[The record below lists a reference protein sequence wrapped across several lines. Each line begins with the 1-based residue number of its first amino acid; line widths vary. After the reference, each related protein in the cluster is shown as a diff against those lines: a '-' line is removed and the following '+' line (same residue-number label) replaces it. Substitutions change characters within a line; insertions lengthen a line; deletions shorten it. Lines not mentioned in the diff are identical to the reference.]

1 MARRRRGQR
10 APYEIWPGFVDAL
23 TTLLLVIIFL
33 LVVFV
38 LAQFFLS
45 QALSGRDAAL
55 EKLNQQV
62 NELAD
67 LLAIERRTSANLEN
81 QISQLTIDMT
91 RLEEERDS
99 VIIQLDTLTSR
110 ALSAEEDRDR
120 LTVLLREEKEKTAE
134 IEEKLSASE
143 EKLDVSEKSLK
154 ASLAEL
160 ESLRRDIATLEETRK
175 NLEEEVGKLAATI
188 EDKDSEIGNL
198 RDRSKELEA
207 RIADE
212 RERTNLA
219 QEEIEAREIRLAE
232 LQTLYLQTQDK
243 LEEEEELSAAAR
255 SQVAA
260 LNTQINALRNEL
272 AKLNQLLDASEA
284 KDAEQKAQIADL
296 GKRLNQ
302 ALAAKV
308 QELQQ
313 YRSEFF
319 GKLREVLKNRP
330 GISVVGDRFVF
341 QSEVLFDAGS
351 AELGPDGKQ
360 DMAKF
365 AETLLEIARDIPDEI
380 DWILRVDGHTD
391 KQPISTARFPS
402 NWELSTARA
411 VSVTKFLI
419 SQGVPPNRLAATG
432 FGEFQPIDSR
442 DDEIGYLR
450 NRRIELK
457 LTER

>member
-91 RLEEERDS
+91 KVQEERDS

-110 ALSAEEDRDR
+110 ALSAEEERDK
-120 LTVLLREEKEKTAE
+120 LTILLREEKDKTAAAE
-134 IEEKLSASE
+134 QKLQ
-143 EKLDVSEKSLK
+143 VSEDSVR
-154 ASLAEL
+154 ANLAEL
-160 ESLRRDIATLEETRK
+160 ESLKRDIVALEETRK
-175 NLEEEVGKLAATI
+175 KLEEEVGKMAATLK
-188 EDKDSEIGNL
+188 EKDTEMGGL
-198 RDRSKELEA
+198 RDRTKELEA
-207 RIADE
+207 KLADE
-212 RERTNLA
+212 ADKTVLA
-219 QEEIEAREIRLAE
+219 QKDIKEREIRLAE

-243 LEEEEELSAAAR
+243 LTEEEKLSAAANA
-255 SQVAA
+255 QVTL
-260 LNTQINALRNEL
+260 LNAQIAALRNEL
-272 AKLNQLLDASEA
+272 AKLNQALEASEV
-284 KDAEQKAQIADL
+284 KDKEQNAQIADL

-330 GISVVGDRFVF
+330 GISIVGDRFVF
-341 QSEVLFDAGS
+341 QSEVLFDEGQ
-351 AELGPDGKQ
+351 AELGPQGKQ

-365 AETLLEIARDIPDEI
+365 AATLLEIAKDIPKGI

-391 KQPISTARFPS
+391 KQPINTARFPS

-411 VSVTKFLI
+411 LSVTKFLI

-442 DDEIGYLR
+442 EDEIGYLR

>member
-67 LLAIERRTSANLEN
+67 LLAIERRTSANLES
-81 QISQLTIDMT
+81 QIAQLNVDMSK
-91 RLEEERDS
+91 LAEERDS

-120 LTVLLREEKEKTAE
+120 LTVLLREEKEKTA
-134 IEEKLSASE
+134 ATQ
-143 EKLDVSEKSLK
+143 EKLDVSEASLK
-154 ASLAEL
+154 ANLAEL
-160 ESLRRDIATLEETRK
+160 ESLKRDIATLEETRK
-175 NLEEEVGKLAATI
+175 KLEEEVGKLAATI
-188 EDKDSEIGNL
+188 EEKDTEIGNL

-212 RERTNLA
+212 QERTNLA
-219 QEEIEAREIRLAE
+219 QKDIEEREIRLAE

-243 LEEEEELSAAAR
+243 LTEEEELSAAAR
-255 SQVAA
+255 AQVAT
-260 LNTQINALRNEL
+260 LNAQINALRNEL
-272 AKLNQLLDASEA
+272 AKLNQALEASEA
-284 KDAEQKAQIADL
+284 KDVEQQAQIADL

-319 GKLREVLKNRP
+319 GKLREVLRNKP

-351 AELGPDGKQ
+351 AELGPEGKQ

-365 AETLLEIARDIPDEI
+365 AATLLEIAKDIPNDI

-391 KQPISTARFPS
+391 SQPISTARFPS
-402 NWELSTARA
+402 NWELSVARA
-411 VSVTKFLI
+411 LSVTKFLI
-419 SQGVPPNRLAATG
+419 SQGVPPRRLAPTG

>member
-91 RLEEERDS
+91 KLAEERDS

-110 ALSAEEDRDR
+110 ALSAEEERDR
-120 LTVLLREEKEKTAE
+120 FTVLLREEKDKTETAE
-134 IEEKLSASE
+134 KELE
-143 EKLDVSEKSLK
+143 VSEASLK
-154 ASLAEL
+154 TNLAEL
-160 ESLRRDIATLEETRK
+160 ESLKRDITALEETRK
-175 NLEEEVGKLAATI
+175 KLEEEVGRLVVAI
-188 EDKDSEIGNL
+188 EAKDTEIGSL
-198 RDRSKELEA
+198 RDRSKELESN
-207 RIADE
+207 IADE
-212 RERTNLA
+212 KERTVLA
-219 QEEIEAREIRLAE
+219 QKDIEEREIRLAE

-243 LEEEEELSAAAR
+243 LTEEEKLSVAAQA
-255 SQVAA
+255 QVAA
-260 LNTQINALRNEL
+260 LNAQINALRNEL
-272 AKLNQLLDASEA
+272 AKLNQVLEASEA
-284 KDAEQKAQIADL
+284 KDIEQNAQIADL

-330 GISVVGDRFVF
+330 GISIVGDRFVF
-341 QSEVLFDAGS
+341 QSEVLFGQGQ
-351 AELGPDGKQ
+351 AELGPEGKQ

-365 AETLLEIARDIPDEI
+365 AATLVNISKDIPKDI

-391 KQPISTARFPS
+391 KQPIRTARFPS

-411 VSVTKFLI
+411 LSVTKFLI
-419 SQGVPPNRLAATG
+419 SQGIPPNRLAATG

>member
-33 LVVFV
+33 LVVFA

-67 LLAIERRTSANLEN
+67 LLAIERKTSADLEN
-81 QISQLTIDMT
+81 QITQLNLDMT
-91 RLEEERDS
+91 KVQEERDS

-120 LTVLLREEKEKTAE
+120 LQVLLREAEEKSAE
-134 IEEKLSASE
+134 QDEKLS
-143 EKLDVSEKSLK
+143 VSEDSLK

-160 ESLRRDIATLEETRK
+160 ERLKRDIAALEETRK
-175 NLEEEVGKLAATI
+175 TLEEEVGTLALTI
-188 EDKDSEIGNL
+188 AERDVEIGNL
-198 RDRSKELEA
+198 RDRSKELESRLA
-207 RIADE
+207 E
-212 RERTNLA
+212 QEERTNLA
-219 QEEIEAREIRLAE
+219 QKDIEERETRLAE

-243 LEEEEELSAAAR
+243 LTEEEELSAAATA
-255 SQVAA
+255 QVTA
-260 LNTQINALRNEL
+260 LNAQINALRAEL
-272 AKLNQLLDASEA
+272 AKLNQLLDASETR
-284 KDAEQKAQIADL
+284 DIEQKAQIADL

-330 GISVVGDRFVF
+330 GISIVGDRFVF

-351 AELGPDGKQ
+351 AELGPAGRE

-365 AETLLEIARDIPDEI
+365 AATLREISQDIPDDI

-391 KQPISTARFPS
+391 KQPINTLRFPS

-419 SQGVPPNRLAATG
+419 SQGIPPSRLAATG
-432 FGEFQPIDSR
+432 FGEFQPIDPR

>member
-81 QISQLTIDMT
+81 QIAQLNLDMT
-91 RLEEERDS
+91 KLQEERDS

-120 LTVLLREEKEKTAE
+120 LTVLLREEKEKTAAA
-134 IEEKLSASE
+134 EEKAAVSE
-143 EKLDVSEKSLK
+143 EALK
-154 ASLAEL
+154 ANLAEL
-160 ESLRRDIATLEETRK
+160 ESLKRDIAALEETRK
-175 NLEEEVGKLAATI
+175 KLEDEVGKLAATI
-188 EDKDSEIGNL
+188 EAKDTEIGSL

-212 RERTNLA
+212 QERTNLA
-219 QEEIEAREIRLAE
+219 QKDIEEREIRLAE

-243 LEEEEELSAAAR
+243 LTEEEKLSAAAR
-255 SQVAA
+255 SQVAL
-260 LNTQINALRNEL
+260 LNTQISALRAEL
-272 AKLNQLLDASEA
+272 AKLNAALDASEA
-284 KDAEQKAQIADL
+284 KDLEQQAQIADL

-330 GISVVGDRFVF
+330 GISIVGDRFVF

-351 AELGPDGKQ
+351 AELGPQGKQ

-365 AETLLEIARDIPDEI
+365 AETLLEIAKDIPKGI

>member
-81 QISQLTIDMT
+81 QITQLNIDMT
-91 RLEEERDS
+91 KLAEERDN

-120 LTVLLREEKEKTAE
+120 LTVLLREEKDKTA
-134 IEEKLSASE
+134 AME
-143 EKLDVSEKSLK
+143 EKLDVSEASLK
-154 ASLAEL
+154 ANLAEL
-160 ESLRRDIATLEETRK
+160 ESLKRDIAALEETRK

-188 EDKDSEIGNL
+188 EEKDTVIGNL
-198 RDRSKELEA
+198 RDRSKELE
-207 RIADE
+207 
-212 RERTNLA
+212 TNLA
-219 QEEIEAREIRLAE
+219 DEQERTVLAQKDIEEREIRLAE

-243 LEEEEELSAAAR
+243 LTEEEALSAAAR

-260 LNTQINALRNEL
+260 LNAQINTLRNEL
-272 AKLNQLLDASEA
+272 AKLNQALEASEA
-284 KDAEQKAQIADL
+284 KDVEQNAQIADL

-319 GKLREVLKNRP
+319 GRLREVLKNRP
-330 GISVVGDRFVF
+330 GISIVGDRFVF
-341 QSEVLFDAGS
+341 QSEVLFDAGQ
-351 AELGPDGKQ
+351 AELGPEGKQ

-365 AETLLEIARDIPDEI
+365 AATLLEIAKDIPKEI

-391 KQPISTARFPS
+391 SQPISTARFPS
-402 NWELSTARA
+402 NWELSVARA
-411 VSVTKFLI
+411 LSVTKFLI
-419 SQGVPPNRLAATG
+419 SQGVPPKRLAPTG
-432 FGEFQPIDSR
+432 FGEFQPIDTR

>member
-1 MARRRRGQR
+1 MARRRRGLR

-67 LLAIERRTSANLEN
+67 LLAIERQESANLEN

-91 RLEEERDS
+91 KLEEERDN

-120 LTVLLREEKEKTAE
+120 LTVLLREEKEKSAAVE
-134 IEEKLSASE
+134 DKLN
-143 EKLDVSEKSLK
+143 VSEDSLK

-160 ESLRRDIATLEETRK
+160 ESLKRDIVALEETRK
-175 NLEEEVGKLAATI
+175 SLEEEVGKLAATI
-188 EDKDSEIGNL
+188 EEKDTVIGSL

-207 RIADE
+207 SIADE
-212 RERTNLA
+212 QERTVLA
-219 QEEIEAREIRLAE
+219 QKDIEEREIRLAE

-243 LEEEEELSAAAR
+243 LTEEEALSAAAR

-260 LNTQINALRNEL
+260 LNAQINALRNEL
-272 AKLNQLLDASEA
+272 AKLNQALEASEA
-284 KDAEQKAQIADL
+284 KDVEQNAQIADL

-319 GKLREVLKNRP
+319 GRLREVLKNRP
-330 GISVVGDRFVF
+330 GISIVGDRFVF
-341 QSEVLFDAGS
+341 QSEVLFDAGQ
-351 AELGPDGKQ
+351 AELGPEGKQ

-365 AETLLEIARDIPDEI
+365 AATLLEIAKDIPKEI

-391 KQPISTARFPS
+391 SQPISTARFPS
-402 NWELSTARA
+402 NWELSVARA
-411 VSVTKFLI
+411 LSVTKFLI
-419 SQGVPPNRLAATG
+419 SQGVPPKRLAPTG
-432 FGEFQPIDSR
+432 FGEFQPIDTR

>member
-67 LLAIERRTSANLEN
+67 LLAIERRTSANLES
-81 QISQLTIDMT
+81 QIAQLNVDMT
-91 RLEEERDS
+91 KLAEERDS

-120 LTVLLREEKEKTAE
+120 LTVLLREEREKTA
-134 IEEKLSASE
+134 ATQ
-143 EKLDVSEKSLK
+143 EKLDISEESLK
-154 ASLAEL
+154 ANLAEL
-160 ESLRRDIATLEETRK
+160 ESLKRDILTLEETRK
-175 NLEEEVGKLAATI
+175 KLEEEVGKLAATI
-188 EDKDSEIGNL
+188 EEKDTEIGNL

-212 RERTNLA
+212 QERTNLA
-219 QEEIEAREIRLAE
+219 QKDIEEREIRLAE

-243 LEEEEELSAAAR
+243 LTEEEELSAAAR
-255 SQVAA
+255 AQVAT
-260 LNTQINALRNEL
+260 LNAQINALRSEL
-272 AKLNQLLDASEA
+272 AKLNQALEASEA
-284 KDAEQKAQIADL
+284 KDIEQQAQIADL

-319 GKLREVLKNRP
+319 GKLREVLRNRP

-351 AELGPDGKQ
+351 AELGPEGKQ

-365 AETLLEIARDIPDEI
+365 AATLREISKDIPSDI

-411 VSVTKFLI
+411 LSVTKFLI
-419 SQGVPPNRLAATG
+419 SQGIPPNRLAATG

>member
-67 LLAIERRTSANLEN
+67 LLAIERRTSANLES
-81 QISQLTIDMT
+81 QIAQLNVDMT
-91 RLEEERDS
+91 KLAEERDS

-120 LTVLLREEKEKTAE
+120 LTVLLREEKEKTAAA
-134 IEEKLSASE
+134 EEKAAVSE
-143 EKLDVSEKSLK
+143 ENLK
-154 ASLAEL
+154 ANLAEL
-160 ESLRRDIATLEETRK
+160 ESLKRDIAALEETRK
-175 NLEEEVGKLAATI
+175 KLEDEIGKLAATI
-188 EDKDSEIGNL
+188 EAKDTEIGSL

-212 RERTNLA
+212 QDRTNLA
-219 QEEIEAREIRLAE
+219 QKDIEEREIRLAE

-243 LEEEEELSAAAR
+243 LTEEEKLSAAAR
-255 SQVAA
+255 SQVAL
-260 LNTQINALRNEL
+260 LNTQISALRAEL
-272 AKLNQLLDASEA
+272 AKLNAALDASEA
-284 KDAEQKAQIADL
+284 KDLDQQAQIADL

-330 GISVVGDRFVF
+330 GISIVGDRFVF

-351 AELGPDGKQ
+351 AELGPQGRQ

-365 AETLLEIARDIPDEI
+365 AETLLEIAKDIPKGI

-391 KQPISTARFPS
+391 TQPISTARFPS

>member
-81 QISQLTIDMT
+81 QIAQLNLDMT
-91 RLEEERDS
+91 KLQEERDS

-120 LTVLLREEKEKTAE
+120 LTVLLREEKEKTAAA
-134 IEEKLSASE
+134 EEKAAVSE
-143 EKLDVSEKSLK
+143 EALK
-154 ASLAEL
+154 ANLAEL
-160 ESLRRDIATLEETRK
+160 ESLKRDIAALEETRK
-175 NLEEEVGKLAATI
+175 KLEDEVGKLAATI
-188 EDKDSEIGNL
+188 EAKDTEIGSL

-212 RERTNLA
+212 QERTNLA
-219 QEEIEAREIRLAE
+219 QKDIEEREIRLAE

-243 LEEEEELSAAAR
+243 LTEEEKLSAAAR
-255 SQVAA
+255 SQVAL
-260 LNTQINALRNEL
+260 LNTQINALRAEL
-272 AKLNQLLDASEA
+272 AKLNAALDASEA
-284 KDAEQKAQIADL
+284 KDIEQQAQIADL

-330 GISVVGDRFVF
+330 GISIVGDRFVF

-351 AELGPDGKQ
+351 AELGPQGKQ

-365 AETLLEIARDIPDEI
+365 AETLLEIAKDIPKGI

>member
-33 LVVFV
+33 LVVFA

-67 LLAIERRTSANLEN
+67 LLAIERKTSADLEN
-81 QISQLTIDMT
+81 QITQLNLDMT
-91 RLEEERDS
+91 KVQEERDS

-120 LTVLLREEKEKTAE
+120 LQVLLREAEEKSAE
-134 IEEKLSASE
+134 QDEKLS
-143 EKLDVSEKSLK
+143 VSEDSLK

-160 ESLRRDIATLEETRK
+160 ERLKRDIAALEETRK
-175 NLEEEVGKLAATI
+175 TLEEEVGTLALTI
-188 EDKDSEIGNL
+188 AERDVEIGNL
-198 RDRSKELEA
+198 RDRSKELESRLA
-207 RIADE
+207 E
-212 RERTNLA
+212 QEERTNLA
-219 QEEIEAREIRLAE
+219 QKDIEERETRLAE

-243 LEEEEELSAAAR
+243 LTEEEELSAAATA
-255 SQVAA
+255 QVTA
-260 LNTQINALRNEL
+260 LNAQINALRAEL

-284 KDAEQKAQIADL
+284 RDIEQKAQIADL

-330 GISVVGDRFVF
+330 GISIVGDRFVF

-351 AELGPDGKQ
+351 AELGPAGRE

-365 AETLLEIARDIPDEI
+365 AATLREISQDIPDDI

-391 KQPISTARFPS
+391 KQPINTLRFPS

-419 SQGVPPNRLAATG
+419 SQGIPPSRLAATG
-432 FGEFQPIDSR
+432 FGEFQPIDPR

>member
-1 MARRRRGQR
+1 MARRRGGQR
-10 APYEIWPGFVDAL
+10 ANYEIWPGFVDAL

-67 LLAIERRTSANLEN
+67 LLAIERRTSAALETE
-81 QISQLTIDMT
+81 IGQLT
-91 RLEEERDS
+91 
-99 VIIQLDTLTSR
+99 LDL
-110 ALSAEEDRDR
+110 AAADKDRER
-120 LTVLLREEKEKTAE
+120 LTILLREQADKTRAAE
-134 IEEKLSASE
+134 DALAETTEKLVISE
-143 EKLDVSEKSLK
+143 DSVK
-154 ASLAEL
+154 ANLAEL
-160 ESLRRDIATLEETRK
+160 ESLKRDIGSLQELRDKLEKDIGEMAAKLKSSET
-175 NLEEEVGKLAATI
+175 EVG
-188 EDKDSEIGNL
+188 SL
-198 RDRSKELEA
+198 RDRTKELEA
-207 RIADE
+207 NLADE
-212 RERTNLA
+212 NERTLLA
-219 QEEIEAREIRLAE
+219 QKDLENRDIRLAE

-243 LEEEEELSAAAR
+243 LTEEEKLSSSAQN
-255 SQVAA
+255 QVAA
-260 LNTQINALRNEL
+260 LNSQINALREEL
-272 AKLNQLLDASEA
+272 AKLNQTLEASEL
-284 KDAEQKAQIADL
+284 KDKEQEAQIADL

-330 GISVVGDRFVF
+330 GISIVGDRFVF
-341 QSEVLFDAGS
+341 QSEVLFGEGQ
-351 AELGPDGKQ
+351 AELGPEGRQ

-365 AETLLEIARDIPDEI
+365 AATLLSISKDIPKDI

-391 KQPISTARFPS
+391 KQPIRTARFPS
-402 NWELSTARA
+402 NWELSMARA
-411 VSVTKFLI
+411 LSVTKFLI
-419 SQGVPPNRLAATG
+419 SQGIPANRLAPTG
-432 FGEFQPIDSR
+432 FGQFQPIDNR
-442 DDEIGYLR
+442 EDEIGYLR

>member
-67 LLAIERRTSANLEN
+67 LLAIERRTSANLEG
-81 QISQLTIDMT
+81 QIAQLNIDMT
-91 RLEEERDS
+91 KLAEERDN

-120 LTVLLREEKEKTAE
+120 LTVLLREEKDKTAE
-134 IEEKLSASE
+134 VEG
-143 EKLDVSEKSLK
+143 KLDVSEASLK
-154 ASLAEL
+154 ANLAEL
-160 ESLRRDIATLEETRK
+160 ESLKRDITALEETRK
-175 NLEEEVGKLAATI
+175 KLEEEVGKLAATI
-188 EDKDSEIGNL
+188 EDKDTEIGSL

-212 RERTNLA
+212 EERTNLA
-219 QEEIEAREIRLAE
+219 QKDIEEREIRLAE

-243 LEEEEELSAAAR
+243 LTEEEELSAAAR
-255 SQVAA
+255 AQVAT
-260 LNTQINALRNEL
+260 LNAQISALRNEL
-272 AKLNQLLDASEA
+272 AKLNQALDASEA
-284 KDAEQKAQIADL
+284 KDVEQQAQIADL

-330 GISVVGDRFVF
+330 GISIVGDRFVF
-341 QSEVLFDAGS
+341 QSEVLFDAGQ
-351 AELGPDGKQ
+351 AELGPEGKQ

-365 AETLLEIARDIPDEI
+365 AATLLEIAKDIPTDI

-391 KQPISTARFPS
+391 SQPISTARFPS
-402 NWELSTARA
+402 NWELSVARA
-411 VSVTKFLI
+411 LSVTKFLI
-419 SQGVPPNRLAATG
+419 SQGVPAKRLAPTG
-432 FGEFQPIDSR
+432 FGEFQPIDNR

>member
-81 QISQLTIDMT
+81 QIAQLNLDMT
-91 RLEEERDS
+91 KLAEERDS

-120 LTVLLREEKEKTAE
+120 LTVLLREEKEKTAAA
-134 IEEKLSASE
+134 EEKAAVSE
-143 EKLDVSEKSLK
+143 EALK
-154 ASLAEL
+154 ANLAEL
-160 ESLRRDIATLEETRK
+160 ESLKRDIAALEETRK
-175 NLEEEVGKLAATI
+175 KLEDEVGKLAATI
-188 EDKDSEIGNL
+188 EAKDTEIGSL

-212 RERTNLA
+212 QERTNLA
-219 QEEIEAREIRLAE
+219 QKDIEEREIRLAE

-243 LEEEEELSAAAR
+243 LTEEEKLSAAAR
-255 SQVAA
+255 SQVAL
-260 LNTQINALRNEL
+260 LNTQINALRAEL
-272 AKLNQLLDASEA
+272 AKLNAALDASEA
-284 KDAEQKAQIADL
+284 KDIEQQAQIADL

-330 GISVVGDRFVF
+330 GISIVGDRFVF

-351 AELGPDGKQ
+351 AELGPQGKQ

-365 AETLLEIARDIPDEI
+365 AETLLEIAKDIPKGI

-419 SQGVPPNRLAATG
+419 SQGVLPNRLAATG